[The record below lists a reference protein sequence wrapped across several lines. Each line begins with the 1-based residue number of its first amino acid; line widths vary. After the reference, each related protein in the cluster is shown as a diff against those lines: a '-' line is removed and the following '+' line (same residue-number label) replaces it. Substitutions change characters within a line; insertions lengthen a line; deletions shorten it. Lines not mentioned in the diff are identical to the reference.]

1 MSASIGQSIEAV
13 CKEKGIDRDVVIEAV
28 KEAVRAAAR
37 KQFKSGEEIQVE
49 WSPETGLEIFAS
61 KVVVE
66 TVENEGRELSLGE
79 ARELAGDEV
88 EIGDELQLPL
98 PVEDMGRIAAQTA
111 KQILFQKVRDAER
124 ANIYEQ
130 YIDKVGDLVNGYV
143 KRFERGDIIVDLGTV
158 EALLPR
164 NQQSR
169 GETWNQGERIR
180 VVIDDVSKES
190 KGPQVIVSRTSPE
203 ILKRL
208 FEMEVPEIYD
218 GTVVIK
224 SAVREPGERAKI
236 AVASTERDVDPVG
249 ACVGMKGSRV
259 QAIIRELRG
268 EKIDIIEWSD
278 EPSVFAANALSPAK
292 VNQVRITDIE
302 HRQMEVIV
310 NEDQL
315 SLAIGKRGQ
324 NVRLA
329 TKLVGWNIDIRSE
342 EELKRE
348 VAAQMGAMIAS
359 GESVPLERLEGM
371 NPAMV
376 STLADHGIDDIES
389 LANATVDDIAD
400 FLDVSIDQAE
410 ALIGAAQT
418 VVESA
423 RVAAESEGA
432 EGEEAQSEETGEAGA
447 ASEQT
452 PASAEA
458 GVTESSV
465 DAVAAAGGA
474 GTGGEEPPGVEGERP
489 AAGPE
494 GETGF
499 ESEEGRTVE
508 QHAASFEADP
518 NADAGEVE
526 PSEAMIAEG
535 YDEAV
540 ETQPPF
546 MAEDLSPDNLLAKD
560 AAEPVAA
567 TEVEQM
573 SADELLLQGA
583 GRDLRP
589 DTITPAPDIFSAEAA
604 VIQNHGA
611 YTEEERPSTLDAE
624 TSGVAGATVRE
635 GEEADEES
643 LVAPAAL
650 DETEEGETEV
660 ASPVA
665 DLGGEASAPEV
676 QVSSAPTPAGRG
688 EPTPV
693 ENVAEDEAEDAS
705 GNVE

>member
-1 MSASIGQSIEAV
+1 MSASIGQSIDAV

-37 KQFKSGEEIQVE
+37 KQFKSGEEVQVE
-49 WSPETGLEIFAS
+49 WAPETGLEIFAS

-66 TVENEGRELSLGE
+66 EVTNPGRELSLEE

-88 EIGDELQLPL
+88 DVGDELQLPL

-143 KRFERGDIIVDLGTV
+143 KRFERGDIIVDLGTIESV
-158 EALLPR
+158 LPR

-169 GETWNQGERIR
+169 GEQWNQSERIR
-180 VVIDDVSKES
+180 VIIDDVSKES
-190 KGPQVIVSRTSPE
+190 KGPQVVTSRTSPE
-203 ILKRL
+203 LLKRL
-208 FEMEVPEIYD
+208 FEMAVPEIYD

-348 VAAQMGAMIAS
+348 VALQMGAMIAS

-376 STLADHGIDDIES
+376 STLAEHGIEDIES
-389 LANATVDDIAD
+389 LASATVDDLAEY
-400 FLDVSIDQAE
+400 LDVSIDQAE
-410 ALIGAAQT
+410 SLIAAAQA

-423 RVAAESEGA
+423 RIAA
-432 EGEEAQSEETGEAGA
+432 EGE
-447 ASEQT
+447 
-452 PASAEA
+452 
-458 GVTESSV
+458 
-465 DAVAAAGGA
+465 
-474 GTGGEEPPGVEGERP
+474 GVEGEEIEAQAEGAEALAEESP
-489 AAGPE
+489 ATEEATAEASGATAEAATEPE
-494 GETGF
+494 GEMAE

-508 QHAASFEADP
+508 QHAASVEADP
-518 NADAGEVE
+518 NADVGEVE

-540 ETQPPF
+540 ETRPPF
-546 MAEDLSPDNLLAKD
+546 MAEDLSPAGILAQD
-560 AAEPVAA
+560 AAEPVAL

-604 VIQNHGA
+604 VIQNSGA
-611 YTEEERPSTLDAE
+611 FVEEERPNTLDEE
-624 TSGVAGATVRE
+624 TSGIEEPTVRE
-635 GEEADEES
+635 SDEEYE
-643 LVAPAAL
+643 
-650 DETEEGETEV
+650 D
-660 ASPVA
+660 SPVSPRA
-665 DLGGEASAPEV
+665 DFASEASAPEV
-676 QVSSAPTPAGRG
+676 QVSSEPAARS
-688 EPTPV
+688 ESAQSPV
-693 ENVAEDEAEDAS
+693 ENVADDEAEDAS
-705 GNVE
+705 SNE

>member
-1 MSASIGQSIEAV
+1 MSASIGQSIDAL
-13 CKEKGIDRDVVIEAV
+13 CKEHGIDRDLVVEAM

-49 WSPETGLEIFAS
+49 FSSEAGLEIFAT
-61 KVVVE
+61 KEVVAE
-66 TVENEGRELSLGE
+66 VENPGKELSLDE

-88 EIGDELQLPL
+88 EVGDELQIPM
-98 PVEDMGRIAAQTA
+98 PMEEMGRIAAQTA
-111 KQILFQKVRDAER
+111 KQILFQKVRDAVR
-124 ANIYEQ
+124 ANVYEQ

-143 KRFERGDIIVDLGTV
+143 KRFERGDMIVDLGENI
-158 EALLPR
+158 EAILPR

-169 GETWNQGERIR
+169 GEQWNQGERIR

-190 KGPQVIVSRTSPE
+190 KGPQVVVSRTSPE
-203 ILKRL
+203 LLRRL

-302 HRQMEVIV
+302 RRQMEVIV

-342 EELKRE
+342 EEIKRE

-359 GESVPLERLEGM
+359 GEPVPLERLQGM

-376 STLADHGIDDIES
+376 DTLAAHGIGDIES
-389 LANATVDDIAD
+389 LAGATVDDVVE
-400 FLDVSIDQAE
+400 FLDVSMDEAERIISSAQAVID
-410 ALIGAAQT
+410 AAATGQG
-418 VVESA
+418 
-423 RVAAESEGA
+423 GA
-432 EGEEAQSEETGEAGA
+432 EGEEGAGEEA
-447 ASEQT
+447 A
-452 PASAEA
+452 
-458 GVTESSV
+458 TE
-465 DAVAAAGGA
+465 AAAGLVEAVSEA
-474 GTGGEEPPGVEGERP
+474 GGGM
-489 AAGPE
+489 
-494 GETGF
+494 
-499 ESEEGRTVE
+499 SEEGQGVE
-508 QHAASFEADP
+508 QHAASVEADP
-518 NADAGEVE
+518 SADAREVE
-526 PSEAMIAEG
+526 PSDEMIAEG
-535 YDEAV
+535 YDEAAHTRTDIV
-540 ETQPPF
+540 
-546 MAEDLSPDNLLAKD
+546 AEDEIL
-560 AAEPVAA
+560 AAESADPVAA

-589 DTITPAPDIFSAEAA
+589 DTITPAPDITSAEAA
-604 VIQNHGA
+604 VMQHTGDYDEA
-611 YTEEERPSTLDAE
+611 ARPSTL
-624 TSGVAGATVRE
+624 
-635 GEEADEES
+635 ADER
-643 LVAPAAL
+643 AAG
-650 DETEEGETEV
+650 DEPNLPGEDDD
-660 ASPVA
+660 SPLSPRSA
-665 DLGGEASAPEV
+665 FATEASAPEI
-676 QVSSAPTPAGRG
+676 QTSSAPGAASEGGPAG
-688 EPTPV
+688 V
-693 ENVAEDEAEDAS
+693 ENVVGDEAADAS
-705 GNVE
+705 GDDE

>member
-1 MSASIGQSIEAV
+1 MSASIGQSIDAV
-13 CKEKGIDRDVVIEAV
+13 CKEKGIDREVVIEAV

-49 WSPETGLEIFAS
+49 WAPETGLEIFAS

-66 TVENEGRELSLGE
+66 TVENPGRELSLDE
-79 ARELAGDEV
+79 AKELAGDEV
-88 EIGDELQLPL
+88 EVGDELQLPL

-158 EALLPR
+158 ESVLTR
-164 NQQSR
+164 SGQSR
-169 GETWNQGERIR
+169 GEQWNQGERVR

-190 KGPQVIVSRTSPE
+190 KGPQVVVSRTSPE
-203 ILKRL
+203 LIKRL

-236 AVASTERDVDPVG
+236 AVASIERDVDPVG

-371 NPAMV
+371 NPTMV
-376 STLADHGIDDIES
+376 STLADRGVEDIEG
-389 LANATVDDIAD
+389 LANATVDDIAE
-400 FLDVSIDQAE
+400 FLDMSIDQAE
-410 ALIGAAQT
+410 ALIGAAAA

-423 RVAAESEGA
+423 RVSAEAEAAEAAAGEGGEESSETAEASA
-432 EGEEAQSEETGEAGA
+432 EGEVAGE
-447 ASEQT
+447 
-452 PASAEA
+452 
-458 GVTESSV
+458 
-465 DAVAAAGGA
+465 
-474 GTGGEEPPGVEGERP
+474 
-489 AAGPE
+489 PE
-494 GETGF
+494 GEV
-499 ESEEGRTVE
+499 SEEREAGQTIE
-508 QHAASFEADP
+508 QHAASIEADP
-518 NADAGEVE
+518 DADDREVE
-526 PSEAMIAEG
+526 PSEASIAEG
-535 YDEAV
+535 YDEAAR
-540 ETQPPF
+540 TRPPF
-546 MAEDLSPDNLLAKD
+546 LAEDLSEANILAHD
-560 AAEPVAA
+560 SAEPVAM

-573 SADELLLQGA
+573 SADELILQGA

-589 DTITPAPDIFSAEAA
+589 DTITPAPDIFSTEAA
-604 VIQNHGA
+604 VIQNTGS

-624 TSGVAGATVRE
+624 GQGVPGGVVQMS
-635 GEEADEES
+635 DEENE
-643 LVAPAAL
+643 
-650 DETEEGETEV
+650 D
-660 ASPVA
+660 SPISPR
-665 DLGGEASAPEV
+665 GSFTTEASAPEV
-676 QVSSAPTPAGRG
+676 QTSSEPAAPSEG
-688 EPTPV
+688 EPAPV
-693 ENVAEDEAEDAS
+693 ENVSDDEADDAPA
-705 GNVE
+705 VE